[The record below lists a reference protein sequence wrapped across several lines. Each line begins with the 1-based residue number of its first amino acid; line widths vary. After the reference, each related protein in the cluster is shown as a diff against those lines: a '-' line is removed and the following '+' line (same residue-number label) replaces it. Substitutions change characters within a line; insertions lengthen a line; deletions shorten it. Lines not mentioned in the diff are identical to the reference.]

1 MRAVCLFALFGGPNS
16 PDLVLDWT
24 WGSFNLIR
32 IGLGDLVRVT
42 ANPRAGVK
50 NRLPVAKPFKAG
62 TKP

>member
-1 MRAVCLFALFGGPNS
+1 MDASCVLVCLIRRDDS
-16 PDLVLDWT
+16 PDLDWT

-32 IGLGDLVRVT
+32 IGLGDLVR